1 MMNQQKIF
9 DTHVQGI
16 KYKAIRELIKA
27 YDQDR
32 LATAVV
38 DIPRQ
43 ALTAS
48 DSGIRCCIY
57 KERAIFE
64 ERILIAQ
71 KPITK
76 DTKSVV
82 ELIDIACDECPAD
95 GVLVT
100 NACRGCI
107 SHKCAEVCPKGC
119 IDFST
124 KPITIDKTNCI
135 ECGLCAKACPYG
147 ALVLQKRP
155 CVVSCKV
162 GAISIDQTDK
172 KAHINEDKC
181 ISCGACVR
189 QCPFGAIQD
198 KTMVL
203 DVLNMLTNSKL
214 QGFKVYAIVAPS
226 IASQFTYATTEQ
238 VTEGIVN
245 LGFTRVVE
253 AAMGADVCVA
263 HESDEWIE
271 KGLLLTSCCPS
282 FVSYVEKNFPM
293 LAENLS
299 HSLSPMAET
308 AKVLKTA
315 DPTAKCVFIGPC
327 ASKKIESQLDK
338 TQGLIDFVLSFEE
351 LQAFFDARE
360 VDVASLAGMTLD
372 DASSYGRIFGRSGGI
387 RQGMMET
394 MDAKGVEGFSPVAM
408 SGLDDCKMALSKL
421 RVRRAIDNFF
431 EGMACEGGCIN
442 GPLTLQQKPTNAK
455 LLNDHSARATNKT
468 VDNSV
473 CQYDKGKMHWQE

>member
-1 MMNQQKIF
+1 MNKSKLF
-9 DTHVQGI
+9 DSQVQGI
-16 KYKAIRELIKA
+16 KYKVIRELIRA
-27 YDQDR
+27 YDQGR
-32 LATAVV
+32 VATAVV
-38 DIPRQ
+38 DIPRK
-43 ALTAS
+43 AITEG

-64 ERILIAQ
+64 ERILIEQ
-71 KPITK
+71 QPINK
-76 DTKSVV
+76 ETKSVV
-82 ELIDIACDECPAD
+82 ELIDIACDECPAN
-95 GVLVT
+95 GILVT

-107 SHKCAEVCPKGC
+107 THKCAEVCPRGC
-119 IDFST
+119 IDLST
-124 KPITIDKTNCI
+124 KPITIDKTKCI

-162 GAISIDQTDK
+162 GAISINHDNK
-172 KAHINEDKC
+172 KAIIDEDKC

-203 DVLNMLTNSKL
+203 DVLKDFDQSKID
-214 QGFKVYAIVAPS
+214 GHKVYAIVAPS
-226 IASQFTYATTEQ
+226 IASQFIYANTEQ
-238 VTEGIVN
+238 IVEGIMDI
-245 LGFTRVVE
+245 GFDRVVE

-263 HESDEWIE
+263 HESEEWIE

-282 FVSYVEKNFPM
+282 FVAYVQKTFPT
-293 LAENLS
+293 LAQHLS

-308 AKVLKTA
+308 ARVIKTA

-327 ASKKIESQLDK
+327 ASKKMESQLDK
-338 TQGLIDFVLSFEE
+338 TLGLIDYVLSFEE
-351 LQAFFDARE
+351 LQAFFDARAI
-360 VDVASLAGMTLD
+360 VPVMLDGVQLD

-387 RQGMMET
+387 RQGMTDT
-394 MDAKGVEGFSPVAM
+394 MKSKGVEGFSAIAM

-421 RVRRAIDNFF
+421 RVGRAMDNFF

-442 GPLTLQQKPTNAK
+442 GPLVLKQRPNNAK
-455 LLNDHSARATNKT
+455 LLDKHSAEASRNT

-473 CQYDKGKMHWQE
+473 AQYDNGKMDWQ

>member
-1 MMNQQKIF
+1 MNQPKIF

-32 LATAVV
+32 LASAVV
-38 DIPRQ
+38 DIPRM

-48 DSGIRCCIY
+48 DSAIRCCIY
-57 KERAIFE
+57 KARAIFE
-64 ERILIAQ
+64 ERLIIAQ

-82 ELIDIACDECPAD
+82 ELIDIACDECPAN

-107 SHKCAEVCPKGC
+107 SHKCAEVCPRGC
-119 IDFST
+119 IDLST
-124 KPITIDKTNCI
+124 KPITIDKSKCI

-162 GAISIDQTDK
+162 GAITIDQEDK
-172 KAHINEDKC
+172 KAHIDEDKC
-181 ISCGACVR
+181 VSCGACVR

-198 KTMVL
+198 KSMIL
-203 DVLNMLTNSKL
+203 DVLRLLDDSHSK
-214 QGFKVYAIVAPS
+214 GHKVYAIVAPS
-226 IASQFTYATTEQ
+226 IASQFTYATIEQ
-238 VTEGIVN
+238 VVEGITK
-245 LGFTRVVE
+245 LGFERVVE

-263 HESDEWIE
+263 HESDEWIQ

-282 FVSYVEKNFPM
+282 FVSYVQKNFPT
-293 LAENLS
+293 LAESLS

-308 AKVLKTA
+308 ARMLKSG
-315 DPTAKCVFIGPC
+315 DPDAKCVFIGPC
-327 ASKKIESQLDK
+327 ASKKMESQLDK
-338 TQGLIDFVLSFEE
+338 TLGLIDLVLSFEE

-360 VDVASLAGMTLD
+360 VEVAELEGVPLD

-387 RQGMMET
+387 RQGMTDT
-394 MDAKGVEGFSPVAM
+394 MNAKGVEGFSPVAM
-408 SGLDDCKMALSKL
+408 SGLDECKISLSKL
-421 RVRRAIDNFF
+421 RVRRALDNFF
-431 EGMACEGGCIN
+431 EGMACEGGCVN
-442 GPLTLQQKPTNAK
+442 GPLTLQQKPNNAK
-455 LLNDHSARATNKT
+455 LLNDHSTKATHKT
-468 VDNSV
+468 LDNSV
-473 CQYDKGKMHWQE
+473 AQYDNGKMQWQD